1 LKRTINVDGS
11 VIVEEKGVHSN
22 HDALKTKKRG
32 FTGIIQNDIIADLNS
47 GKSPKRI
54 ALNHSAASTN
64 SLEFKKSKKSIAN
77 LKYRLK
83 KKKDNI
89 YGMNYLND
97 ISEFINANIV
107 TTREVFDA
115 KGNTIVIM
123 LTSCFN
129 ICCRG

>member
-1 LKRTINVDGS
+1 M
-11 VIVEEKGVHSN
+11 HSN